1 MKGNGKEDALF
12 AVANAQG
19 GYFTAYQARLAGF
32 SFNHHPYFVKS
43 GNWIRE
49 WRGVYR
55 LARYPLADDA
65 LYSLWG
71 VWSMNRKGVIQG
83 IYSYETALA
92 LFDLTDLQ
100 PDKFHMTLPRGNRRF
115 GEIPAI
121 LDLHHADICEDEFE
135 ERPGYR
141 VTRPFRTIV
150 DLVRNMTLSP
160 EFIRQAVDQ
169 ALERGQLSRSRFN
182 QLLDKPRVGARLKSI
197 MDGDS

>member
-1 MKGNGKEDALF
+1 MNTKDKDESLF
-12 AVANAQG
+12 RLAASQG
-19 GYFTAYQARLAGF
+19 GFFTAFQAGNIGF
-32 SFNHHPYFVKS
+32 ATNNHNYHVRS

-55 LARYPLADDA
+55 LARYPPANDA
-65 LYSLWG
+65 QYSLWG
-71 VWSMNRKGVIQG
+71 VWSMNRKGVIKG
-83 IYSYETALA
+83 IYSHETALA

-100 PDKFHMTLPRGNRRF
+100 PEKFHMTLPRGHRRF
-115 GEIPAI
+115 GEMPPI
-121 LDLHHADICEDEFE
+121 LELHHADISKDEFE

-141 VTRPFRTIV
+141 VTRPFRTIA
-150 DLVRNMTLSP
+150 DLVRSMTLSP

-182 QLLDKPRVGARLKSI
+182 RLLEKPRVGNRLKSI